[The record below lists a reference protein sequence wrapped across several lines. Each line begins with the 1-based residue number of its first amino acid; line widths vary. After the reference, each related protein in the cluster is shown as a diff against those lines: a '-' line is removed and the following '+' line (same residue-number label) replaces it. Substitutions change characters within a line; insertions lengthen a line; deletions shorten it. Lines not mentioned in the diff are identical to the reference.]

1 MGHCRGLQSA
11 AGVLPVV
18 TGMSMEHVVI
28 MMEWNVVLTE
38 NLFLNIRWQKTQVL
52 SVAEADKD
60 F

>member
-11 AGVLPVV
+11 ASVLPVV